1 MITDSSWVRQ
11 GNLLPRNAFN
21 PEDTYYRNY
30 TSAYYKFTD
39 TTLGGNFAMNPPP
52 QFCDNADPVAPRFM
66 DLLSREKD
74 MPYSPG
80 MGRWYSEKI
89 DDPANLLHIRFG
101 IPVYNSLTSFFGN
114 FYNADD
120 SRLVRTGRAWS
131 IGSFIGKALGWAFS
145 LRMLPFILIGS
156 TLKFFAGTTS
166 TRFMYLKPM
175 MGTYWKYVNDFAN
188 TVAANMELTAGSSS
202 SWMKFAEQAGLTPG
216 NSGKLDYE
224 KVKSAADDAFRIAG
238 DERDMY
244 AKMLPDI
251 YKTKDGKGNVL
262 TGIDIYSVAT
272 RAQRLAN
279 AFNEGVN
286 RVAQANQGNANGVI
300 SSIRKW
306 MNGGAV
312 SEVAQ
317 NSTITYAT
325 TEDFLNAYYNGV
337 DGKLNANATQATDGS
352 GEEGVQTT
360 VAAPVAAATS
370 AQANTDPSN
379 NPENNSASPTEQAAM
394 QAQGGGEQSFLVSA
408 YETVSDYFGSIA
420 DVDSAYATFKGAQR
434 DGSMWVTFRID
445 GRPSVSESFSN
456 SARDSTLASAFNS
469 TSASNRNMRNAF
481 ADGSIINIPGME
493 TVVNFVKDAASS
505 FAQSMQI
512 AGLGALAGNAFVD
525 IPKHYDESS
534 ASFQE
539 MSFDLQLR
547 APYGNDLS
555 RFQCEI
561 LPAIMLLAGGLP
573 RSTGTQSYNAPFLCE
588 WYCRGRGQCR
598 LGMIKDIQITRGVT
612 NAPWSSDGKY
622 RGVDIRVTIMDL
634 SSVMHMPM
642 NEVSGWHV
650 IDPTSWN
657 KLLFPQDSS
666 FSDYTAVL
674 ASCGLSEQV
683 YKVEKLKRN
692 WYANM
697 SSFDKWFSVS
707 SRVSATFD
715 GNRGMLLSALSKG
728 DRG

>member
-21 PEDTYYRNY
+21 AEDTYYRNY

-39 TTLGGNFAMNPPP
+39 TTLGGNFAINCPP

-66 DLLSREKD
+66 DLLDREKD

-101 IPVYNSLTSFFGN
+101 IPVYNSLTTFFGN
-114 FYNADD
+114 FYNADE
-120 SRLVRTGRAWS
+120 SRLVRTGRSWS
-131 IGSFIGKALGWAFS
+131 IGSFVGKALGWAFS
-145 LRMLPFILIGS
+145 IRLLPFILIGS
-156 TLKFFAGTTS
+156 TLRFFAGTTS

-188 TVAANMELTAGSSS
+188 TVAANMELTANASSTF
-202 SWMKFAEQAGLTPG
+202 MRFAEQSGMTPG

-224 KVKSAADDAFRIAG
+224 KVKAAAEDAFKIAD

-244 AKMLPDI
+244 AKLLPDI

-262 TGIDIYSVAT
+262 TGIDIYSVST

-286 RVAQANQGNANGVI
+286 RIAQANQGKGNGVI

-312 SEVAQ
+312 SDIKS

-337 DGKLNANATQATDGS
+337 DGQLNPNLQAAADGS
-352 GEEGVQTT
+352 GEEGALTT
-360 VAAPVAAATS
+360 VSTP
-370 AQANTDPSN
+370 AQANTSPEA
-379 NPENNSASPTEQAAM
+379 NPENKEGTAPADQAAA
-394 QAQGGGEQSFLVSA
+394 QAQGGGEQSLLVSS
-408 YETVSDYFGSIA
+408 YETVADYFGSIA

-434 DGSMWVTFRID
+434 DGSMWATFRID

-456 SARDSTLASAFNS
+456 SARESSMASLFNS
-469 TSASNRNMRNAF
+469 TSSSNRNMRNAF
-481 ADGSIINIPGME
+481 ADGNVANIPGLE

-505 FAQSMQI
+505 FAQTMQV

-525 IPKHYDESS
+525 VPKHYDESS

-561 LPAIMLLAGGLP
+561 LPAIMLLVGGLP
-573 RSTGTQSYNAPFLCE
+573 RSTGTQSYNSPFLCE

-598 LGMIKDIQITRGVT
+598 LGMIKDISVTRGVT
-612 NAPWSSDGKY
+612 NAPWSADGKY

-642 NEVSGWHV
+642 NEVSGWQV

-683 YKVEKLKRN
+683 YKMEKLKRN

-707 SRVSATFD
+707 SRVNALFD
-715 GNRGMLLSALSKG
+715 GNRGMILSALSKG